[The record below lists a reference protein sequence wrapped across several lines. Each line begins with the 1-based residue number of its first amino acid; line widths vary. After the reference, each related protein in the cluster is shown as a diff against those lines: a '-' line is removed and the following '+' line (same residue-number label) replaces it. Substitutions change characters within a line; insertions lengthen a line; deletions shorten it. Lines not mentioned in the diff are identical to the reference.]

1 MAEVYLASSA
11 LIKEGY
17 DGLRTIVEA
26 KRVGF
31 DGVQLF
37 LDPSYRQGEYL
48 TRVITAL
55 SFSTLGLVVHLPNE
69 VNSADI
75 HAAEELVKHY
85 PDTKALIHY
94 LPATK
99 LPKVEGTRVG
109 WENSTIGFDP
119 MHVREVKNAVNR
131 DGTFFVYDF
140 GRQLVLDGI
149 ITPDTAVRAVRRD
162 IQYLKPH
169 KDIIH
174 AADKD
179 DWDSRFRGHWA
190 VMGQGICAVLLADIR
205 NYPGIVVLEHED
217 LQMAVA
223 SLSALR

>member
-1 MAEVYLASSA
+1 MPQVYLASSA

-17 DGLRTIVEA
+17 DGLKTIVEA
-26 KRVGF
+26 KRAGF

-37 LDPSYRQGEYL
+37 LDHSYRQDKYL
-48 TRVITAL
+48 IRTINAL
-55 SFSTLGLVVHLPNE
+55 AFGQLGLVLHLPNE
-69 VNSADI
+69 VSQADI
-75 HAAEELVKHY
+75 QAAEKLVKHY
-85 PDTKALIHY
+85 PGTRALIHY
-94 LPATK
+94 LPTTQ

-119 MHVREVKNAVNR
+119 IHVREVKNAVNR
-131 DGTFFVYDF
+131 NGTFFAYDLS
-140 GRQLVLDGI
+140 RQLVLDG
-149 ITPDTAVRAVRRD
+149 TVTLDTAVMAVKRN
-162 IQYLKPH
+162 IQYLKPR

-174 AADKD
+174 
-179 DWDSRFRGHWA
+179 
-190 VMGQGICAVLLADIR
+190 VMPMAQGICAAILADIR